1 LHDCVSP
8 RSNNLKAVL
17 VDSRSALT
25 LSIGVLGGLAV
36 ALTATIITV
45 PIWVVFLA
53 WASFFFVG
61 GGVAGW
67 GRSVASNL
75 VGVVIASA
83 SLYAAHLMG
92 GSLLVTA
99 IAVGV
104 GSAVMV
110 QASWVP
116 LLSTTPA
123 VVVGFASTV
132 STVAG
137 TGSDVTITTISHPGL
152 VAAVACVLGAT
163 FGLLSEYAA
172 TAMTRRTDQSS
183 AHADTPTTEGSS
195 AS

>member
-1 LHDCVSP
+1 M
-8 RSNNLKAVL
+8 
-17 VDSRSALT
+17 DSRTALT
-25 LSIGVLGGLAV
+25 VSIGVLGGLAV
-36 ALTATIITV
+36 ALTAEVITV

-61 GGVAGW
+61 GGVTGW
-67 GRSVASNL
+67 IRSVSSNL

-83 SLYAAHLMG
+83 SLYAAHLLG
-92 GSLLVTA
+92 GSLLMTA

-137 TGSDVTITTISHPGL
+137 RGHDVTVTTISHPGL
-152 VAAVACVLGAT
+152 VAALACVLGAS
-163 FGLLSEYAA
+163 FGLLSEYLA
-172 TAMTRRTDQSS
+172 TVMTKNT
-183 AHADTPTTEGSS
+183 ATTPSTEGSP
-195 AS
+195 A

>member
-1 LHDCVSP
+1 M
-8 RSNNLKAVL
+8 
-17 VDSRSALT
+17 DSRTALT

-36 ALTATIITV
+36 ALTATVITV

-61 GGVAGW
+61 GGISGW
-67 GRSVASNL
+67 VRSVASNL
-75 VGVVIASA
+75 VGVAIASA
-83 SLYAAHLMG
+83 SLYGAYLMG

-110 QASWVP
+110 QASWTS

-137 TGSDVTITTISHPGL
+137 TGSDITVTTISHPGL
-152 VAAVACVLGAT
+152 VAAVACVLGAS

-172 TAMTRRTDQSS
+172 TAMTRRSADQPAAS
-183 AHADTPTTEGSS
+183 AETASTEGSPT
-195 AS
+195 